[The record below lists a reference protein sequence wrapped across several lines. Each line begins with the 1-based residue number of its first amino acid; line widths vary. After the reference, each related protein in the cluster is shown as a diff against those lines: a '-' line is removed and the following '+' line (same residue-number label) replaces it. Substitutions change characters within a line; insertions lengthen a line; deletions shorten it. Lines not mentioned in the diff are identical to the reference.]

1 MNVTPN
7 LWGGATDFIGKM
19 KEKLTTNQKIK
30 HRATAAFAA
39 VVSLLATGLFAVPAC
54 PDPVTVT
61 QHDGEVVTVRLRGD
75 ERMSWHEDADGFTIV
90 LDEATKDWCYAKLNA
105 DGTALVSTG
114 VRVAAKG
121 ETVVSRPVSERHV
134 HPAPRTRAPGWSRVA
149 TNGVDRSL
157 AIGRPTFHSQVN
169 HNKKE
174 NGK

>member
-30 HRATAAFAA
+30 HRATAVLAA
-39 VVSLLATGLFAVPAC
+39 VDSLLATGLFAVPAC
-54 PDPVTVT
+54 PDPVTVA
-61 QHDGEVVTVRLRGD
+61 QSDGEVVAVYLRGD
-75 ERMSWHEDADGFTIV
+75 ERMSWHEDADGYTVV
-90 LDEATKDWCYAKLNA
+90 LDETTKDWCYAKLNA

-121 ETVVSRPVSERHV
+121 ETAASRPVSERHI
-134 HPAPRTRAPGWSRVA
+134 HPAPRSRA
-149 TNGVDRSL
+149 VDRSTV
-157 AIGRPTFHSQVN
+157 AANGVERGRETERPQFQCQVN
-169 HNKKE
+169 HHKKE

>member
-1 MNVTPN
+1 M
-7 LWGGATDFIGKM
+7 
-19 KEKLTTNQKIK
+19 KLTSHQNLK
-30 HRATAAFAA
+30 HKRTAVFAA

-105 DGTALVSTG
+105 EGTALVSTG

-121 ETVVSRPVSERHV
+121 AKAASRPVSERHI
-134 HPAPRTRAPGWSRVA
+134 HPAPRSRAVDRSTVA
-149 TNGVDRSL
+149 TNDVER
-157 AIGRPTFHSQVN
+157 GRGIERPPFQCQVN
-169 HNKKE
+169 HHKKE
-174 NGK
+174 SGK